1 MLSTVSCDWSGKI
14 MSFPLFAAICQP
26 GCKHGECVG
35 PNKCKCHPGY
45 TGKTCNQGKKEFL
58 SEVMEILLISLPA
71 PTNAVCV
78 PCVYRIMNSYTR
90 SVTAAASLIF
100 GLIIV
105 ERLTS
110 AVG

>member
-1 MLSTVSCDWSGKI
+1 
-14 MSFPLFAAICQP
+14 MSIPLFSAICQP
-26 GCKHGECVG
+26 GCKHGECIG

-58 SEVMEILLISLPA
+58 FEILEELLISVPTT
-71 PTNAVCV
+71 TNAVCV
-78 PCVYRIMNSYTR
+78 PCVYRAMNSYTR
-90 SVTAAASLIF
+90 SVTAAANLIF
-100 GLIIV
+100 GLTFG